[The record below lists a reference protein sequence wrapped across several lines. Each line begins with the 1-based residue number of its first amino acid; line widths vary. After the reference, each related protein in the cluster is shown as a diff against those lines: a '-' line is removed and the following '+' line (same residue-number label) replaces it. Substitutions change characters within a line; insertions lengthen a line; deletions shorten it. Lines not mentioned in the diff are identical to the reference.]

1 MIKIYYQLTCLN
13 PSVLN
18 LFEIK
23 SIAILT
29 VSKLNNT
36 IFFLH
41 YFAIM
46 VMLNLTSILIYIYV
60 LEEKIDNNNLK
71 NI

>member
-1 MIKIYYQLTCLN
+1 MIEIYYQLTCLN

-36 IFFLH
+36 IFFSSFCYNGH
-41 YFAIM
+41 
-46 VMLNLTSILIYIYV
+46 VKLNIYSYIY
-60 LEEKIDNNNLK
+60 LCFRGK
-71 NI
+71 NR